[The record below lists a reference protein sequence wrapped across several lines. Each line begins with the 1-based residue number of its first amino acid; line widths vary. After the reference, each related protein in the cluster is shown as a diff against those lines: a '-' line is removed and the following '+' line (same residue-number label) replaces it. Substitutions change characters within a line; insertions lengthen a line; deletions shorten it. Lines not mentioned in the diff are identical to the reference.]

1 MLRTRTILPGIILIK
16 TLREIKHLCYTN
28 SMIYERIEEAI
39 FKSRPNRF
47 IAQVETSRGIE
58 ICHVKNTGRCRE
70 LLVPEAKIWVQRNEN
85 PNRKTALDLIVV
97 DKAGT
102 IINMDSQIPNR
113 VAEEWIRG
121 GGLARAGQAS
131 AVKGWAADVVECFDM
146 TTSIRPETRYGN
158 SRFDFYLE
166 QGEHRLFL
174 EVKGVTLEED
184 GVARFPDAPT
194 ERGVKHVEEL
204 IHCMEDGYEA
214 GILFVIQM
222 KGIRYLEP
230 NDRTHPAFGEALRR
244 AEKAGVQ
251 VLAVDCQVTPESIRA
266 DQMVEVR
273 L

>member
-1 MLRTRTILPGIILIK
+1 M
-16 TLREIKHLCYTN
+16 
-28 SMIYERIEEAI
+28 
-39 FKSRPNRF
+39 
-47 IAQVETSRGIE
+47 
-58 ICHVKNTGRCRE
+58 
-70 LLVPEAKIWVQRNEN
+70 
-85 PNRKTALDLIVV
+85 
-97 DKAGT
+97 
-102 IINMDSQIPNR
+102 
-113 VAEEWIRG
+113 
-121 GGLARAGQAS
+121 
-131 AVKGWAADVVECFDM
+131 
-146 TTSIRPETRYGN
+146 
-158 SRFDFYLE
+158 
-166 QGEHRLFL
+166 
-174 EVKGVTLEED
+174 TLEED

-251 VLAVDCQVTPESIRA
+251 VLAVDCQVTPESISA